1 MYRKNYPIK
10 KIFSVIE
17 DFACKYYN
25 TKLNICMIKY
35 LIFKFFSTDNI
46 DIELI
51 SKFSKIIFIFFYPQ
65 SELSMISDLCNLWET
80 IFVYF
85 IFWINHFFIGFKLF
99 KKIWIIIIAKEIQL
113 KINFFELIL
122 CYDKISKIYNFFS
135 FKKSK

>member
-85 IFWINHFFIGFKLF
+85 IF
-99 KKIWIIIIAKEIQL
+99 
-113 KINFFELIL
+113 
-122 CYDKISKIYNFFS
+122 
-135 FKKSK
+135 